1 MAVKVGING
10 FGRIGRL
17 SARILGTGHKDLELV
32 AINSRGPNYSLAHL
46 LKYDSVHRTYPGNV
60 DFGDNYI
67 KIEGRRIAVTHET
80 EPAKIPWREME
91 VDIVLESTGV
101 FKRTSDTKPHIES
114 GGAKKVII
122 SAPSKDETPMLVM
135 GVNQGSYDPG
145 TMHIISNASCTTN
158 CLAPVAKVIND
169 AFGMEYGIMTTIHA
183 YTMSQRMLDASAND
197 IRRARAAGLSMV
209 PTSTGAARSLGRV
222 IPELDG
228 KLDGFAIRVPTPDV
242 SLLDLNCRVSR
253 EVTVE
258 EVNDALR
265 QAAKGY
271 LKGILAVT
279 DIPLV
284 SIDYTSS
291 PFSAVIDAPLTMVMN
306 GRMVKV
312 QAWYDNEMGFAQR
325 YIDLAALVAR
335 QL

>member
-17 SARILGTGHKDLELV
+17 AARILGTGHKDLELV
-32 AINSRGPNYSLAHL
+32 AINSRGPKYSLAHL
-46 LKYDSVHRTYPGNV
+46 LKYDSVHRTYAGNV
-60 DFGDNYI
+60 DYGDNYL

-80 EPAKIPWREME
+80 DPANIPWKEME

-101 FKRTSDTKPHIES
+101 FKRTDDTMPHIKS

-122 SAPSKDETPMLVM
+122 SAPSKDETPMFVM
-135 GVNQGSYDPG
+135 GVNHDQYDPA
-145 TMHIISNASCTTN
+145 TMQILSNASCTTN

-169 AFGMEYGIMTTIHA
+169 TFGMEYGIMTTIHA

-209 PTSTGAARSLGRV
+209 PTSTGAARSLGRI
-222 IPELDG
+222 IPELEG

-242 SLLDLNCRVSR
+242 SLLDLNCRASR
-253 EVTVE
+253 EVSVE
-258 EVNDALR
+258 EVNDALKE
-265 QAAKGY
+265 ASKDY

-279 DIPLV
+279 EVPLV
-284 SIDYTSS
+284 SVDYTSS
-291 PFSAVIDAPLTMVMN
+291 PFSAVVDAPLTMVMN
-306 GRMVKV
+306 KRMVKV

-325 YIDLAALVAR
+325 YIDLAAYVAR

>member
-17 SARILGTGHKDLELV
+17 AARILGTGHKDLELV
-32 AINSRGPNYSLAHL
+32 AVNSRGPNYSLAHL
-46 LKYDSVHRTYPGNV
+46 LKYDSVHRTYAGNV

-80 EPAKIPWREME
+80 DPANIPWEDME

-101 FKRTSDTKPHIES
+101 FKRTDNTLPHIQS

-122 SAPSKDETPMLVM
+122 SAPSKDETPMFVM
-135 GVNQGSYDPG
+135 GVNHETYDPDS
-145 TMHIISNASCTTN
+145 MNIVSNASCTTN

-169 AFGMEYGIMTTIHA
+169 TMGMEYGIMTTIHA

-197 IRRARAAGLSMV
+197 IRRARAAGMSMV

-258 EVNDALR
+258 EVNHELR
-265 QAAKGY
+265 EASKHY

-279 DIPLV
+279 EVPLV
-284 SIDYTSS
+284 SVDYTSS

-325 YIDLAALVAR
+325 YIDLAAYVAR